1 MLTIVIVIA
10 MVITDNYNVITI
22 ITNINIISS
31 LSLLLPF

>member
-1 MLTIVIVIA
+1 MLSIVIVIA